1 MNDIVQFAQS
11 ATQSPR
17 AMGRVVRRLSEL
29 IDEYFADPSRRDGR
43 GRKSELLR
51 KVERALRQLIHA
63 TAWQHREG
71 LDLNVRQ
78 DAKVVVR
85 TACHGQVPFEALMN
99 RASALRGR
107 VNKAGR
113 VRNARQPVK
122 GCDPLREELP
132 QGFSVERLHTV
143 ERLAEAG
150 RRLGNCAKNNGYGL
164 CDRLRKRESDFY
176 LMLRGNDPVAMFEV
190 DLETG
195 KIDEFL
201 GKGNDDVALPRCVL
215 IALLRGL
222 ELNGDDVEACLQ
234 QGAASIFASGAG
246 DVDHPDWEREGLK
259 VWRGAR
265 RLVVWKRRKRQ
276 RRNRRRSSFEWSSFE
291 WDGDDWVASDASS
304 RYGLDG
310 LMTRHPSI
318 AELAHSAMK
327 LGRGR
332 RPARRPPSRC
342 RP

>member
-1 MNDIVQFAQS
+1 MEPLIKQFAGS
-11 ATQSPR
+11 ATQDPR
-17 AMGRVVRRLSEL
+17 AARRVAHRLSRL
-29 IDEYFADPSRRDGR
+29 IDECFAHPSRRDGR
-43 GRKSELLR
+43 GRKSGLLR
-51 KVERALRQLIHA
+51 KVEGALRQLIHA
-63 TAWQHREG
+63 TAWQHRED

-78 DAKVVVR
+78 EAKALVR
-85 TACHGQVPFEALMN
+85 TACHGQVPFEVLME

-113 VRNARQPVK
+113 TRNARQPVK

-143 ERLAEAG
+143 EGLAEAG
-150 RRLGNCAKNNGYGL
+150 RRLGNCAKNNGHGL
-164 CDRLRKRESDFY
+164 HDRLRRRESDFY
-176 LMLRGNDPVAMFEV
+176 LMRRGGDPVAMFEV

-201 GKGNDDVALPRCVL
+201 GKGNDDVALPHCVL
-215 IALLRGL
+215 IALLRRL
-222 ELNGDDVEACLQ
+222 ELNGDDADACLQ
-234 QGAASIFASGAG
+234 QGAASIFASGAR
-246 DVDHPDWEREGLK
+246 DVRHPDWERGKLK

-265 RLVVWKRRKRQ
+265 RLVVWEHRKRR

-332 RPARRPPSRC
+332 
-342 RP
+342 

>member
-1 MNDIVQFAQS
+1 MELFIKQFAQN
-11 ATQSPR
+11 AAQSPQAR
-17 AMGRVVRRLSEL
+17 RRLERGLSKLTE
-29 IDEYFADPSRRDGR
+29 EYFAHPSRRDGR
-43 GRKSELLR
+43 GRKSGLLR
-51 KVERALRQLIHA
+51 KVEGALRQLIHA
-63 TAWQHREG
+63 TAWRCQPD
-71 LDLNVRQ
+71 LDSNVRQ
-78 DAKVVVR
+78 EAKALVR
-85 TACHGQVPFEALMN
+85 TACHGQVPFEVLMN

-122 GCDPLREELP
+122 GCDALREELP

-143 ERLAEAG
+143 ERLAAAG
-150 RRLGNCAKNNGYGL
+150 RRLGNCAKNNGNGL
-164 CDRLRKRESDFY
+164 HDRLRKRESDFY
-176 LMLRGNDPVAMFEV
+176 LMRRGDDPVAMFEV

-201 GKGNDDVALPRCVL
+201 GKGNDDVALPHCVL
-215 IALLRGL
+215 IALLRRL
-222 ELNGDDVEACLQ
+222 ELNGDDVDACLQ
-234 QGAASIFASGAG
+234 QGAAAIFASGSG
-246 DVDHPDWEREGLK
+246 DVRNPDWERGKLK

-265 RLVVWKRRKRQ
+265 RLVVWEHRKRQ

-304 RYGLDG
+304 RYRLDA

-332 RPARRPPSRC
+332 
-342 RP
+342 